1 MGATPQFCRFGGFA
15 KEALSYTS
23 SLNIHPERIVRA
35 QIRNQ
40 VPSIGEVQKVAFE
53 LLQFDRTNPRLMTGD
68 EWAVSDD
75 VAIISAYREIA
86 ALDELVLSIA
96 TNKYLNLE
104 PLIIHGDD
112 GGPYTVLEGNRRL
125 AAMKL
130 LSDAK
135 LAKDCK
141 VSLPTV
147 SQQVLDSF
155 AEVLVYRV
163 ANPEDAHS
171 FIGFKHINGPQRWDA
186 YAKAR
191 FVADW
196 YRREQHTGLT
206 IDQIARQT
214 GDTNDTVRSY
224 IGAILVADQAE
235 RQGLFEIKDRFNK
248 GRFAFSHLYT
258 ALDRPEYRNFLGLDL
273 GWNNNP
279 SDAPIP
285 QEKSEELREVLTYV
299 YGSKRDKIKP
309 QVLSQN
315 PHLAQLG
322 RCLGNER
329 ALLRLRAGEPLS
341 TAFAEIEGGSMF
353 NHALGE
359 LMAKAERVLSLATKY
374 DGNPELMSF
383 VEEVKLKVETVQAMM
398 SVKAQS
404 VSMKKTRENN

>member
-1 MGATPQFCRFGGFA
+1 MQ
-15 KEALSYTS
+15 
-23 SLNIHPERIVRA
+23 A
-35 QIRNQ
+35 QTTNLI
-40 VPSIGEVQKVAFE
+40 PSIGSVQKVAFE
-53 LLQFDRTNPRLMTGD
+53 LLEFDKSNPRLMTGD

-96 TNKYLNLE
+96 TNTYLNLE
-104 PLIIHGDD
+104 PLIIHGND
-112 GGPYTVLEGNRRL
+112 GGPYKVLEGNRRL

-130 LSDAK
+130 LSDPQ

-141 VSLPTV
+141 VSLPEVT
-147 SQQVLDSF
+147 QKVLDSF
-155 AEVLVYRV
+155 SDVLVFRV

-191 FVADW
+191 FVAEW
-196 YRREQHTGLT
+196 YRKDQANGLT

-258 ALDRPEYRNFLGLDL
+258 ALDRPEYRNFLGLEL

-279 SDAPIP
+279 SEAPIP
-285 QEKSEELREVLTYV
+285 AEKSEELREVLTYV
-299 YGSKRDKIKP
+299 YGSKRDKVKP
-309 QVLSQN
+309 LVLSQN

-359 LMAKAERVLSLATKY
+359 LMAKAEKVLSLATKY

-383 VEEVKLKVETVQAMM
+383 VAEVKLKVETVEAMM
-398 SVKAQS
+398 AVKANS
-404 VSMKKTRENN
+404 VSAKNKIEKN